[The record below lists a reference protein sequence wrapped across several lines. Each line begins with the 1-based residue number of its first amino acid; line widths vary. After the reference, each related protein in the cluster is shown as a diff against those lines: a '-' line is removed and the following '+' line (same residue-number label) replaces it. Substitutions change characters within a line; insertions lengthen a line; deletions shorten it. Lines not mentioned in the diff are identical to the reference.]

1 MRKAIGAILSGA
13 IVLGMLSGCGGGA
26 SSTANS
32 TPEAVSS
39 GGGQSVVE
47 PGGDPVTITYWQHS
61 SAARDE
67 MMQKLVAEFEEANPD
82 IKVECEFIP
91 EADYTQKLIP
101 SLATDTAPDVFQV
114 QSGMVPKLAQAGS
127 IQPID
132 ESVMPY
138 DMIASDFVAAAV
150 DGLKYEGK
158 YYGMPTD
165 VQTILCFWNKALA
178 TEAGLDAEK
187 GPQTWDEFFDWARA
201 MTKKDASGALTQS
214 GWGANGYWPEVVS
227 YLQQTGGKFYDEE
240 SGQFVFADDPET
252 VEAMERWVSLYRD
265 DQVYNTQ
272 FTKTWAG
279 FRQGLVGMMLGHPA
293 MLGNLP
299 LTAPELDFGV
309 SLVPANGED
318 HATCVTSWGYVMSAK
333 APSEQATRF
342 IEFLSSEAVEKEW
355 TMQTGELPARK
366 ALLEDPELQ
375 KDPKTAVAISSMND
389 AFVGRLQTSAL
400 ETAWKEAYDR
410 LQNTDEDV
418 QAILTDCQAAL
429 NQELANGL

>member
-26 SSTANS
+26 SSTVNS

-39 GGGQSVVE
+39 SGGQSVVE

-318 HATCVTSWGYVMSAK
+318 HATCVTSWGYVMSSK

-418 QAILTDCQAAL
+418 QAILTDCQVAL